1 MPWTPREGLGP
12 PGRVCAP
19 LSSSFC
25 LSLTSAARCACGHRR
40 SLLLRG
46 AWCRLRAGRGSQRLL
61 DKLMEHEAT
70 PGGQILTRHPA
81 GGHVD
86 AGGCEHHAPPRS
98 EGCSGTSPKPSR
110 TGTCMGRGWAH
121 CSWPPRTGLVGGGH
135 GRANKAGFHPRN
147 PGFSAPHAAELSVFP
162 GPRKERRRPRAHA
175 EGKRGGCGGR
185 RFFWLI
191 N

>member
-1 MPWTPREGLGP
+1 MPWTPKEGLGP
-12 PGRVCAP
+12 PGRVCGP

-25 LSLTSAARCACGHRR
+25 LSLTSAARWACGHRR

-61 DKLMEHEAT
+61 DNLMEHEAT

-98 EGCSGTSPKPSR
+98 EGCSGTSPKPSG
-110 TGTCMGRGWAH
+110 TGTRVGWGWAQR
-121 CSWPPRTGLVGGGH
+121 SRPPRTGLVGGG
-135 GRANKAGFHPRN
+135 GTAEPIK
-147 PGFSAPHAAELSVFP
+147 PGFTPEILDFLHPTQPSCQFFLALGRS
-162 GPRKERRRPRAHA
+162 G
-175 EGKRGGCGGR
+175 GGR
-185 RFFWLI
+185 GPTRREKGGAAGAGGFLPD
-191 N
+191 